1 MLPAGQAKVRSF
13 RVVPDLPPPLRPLL
27 EIAHNLWWTWHPEAV
42 ALFKHLDRELWQE
55 TYHNPVKLLGL
66 VRQSVLDRMA
76 EDQSF
81 LHSLNTVYARFRAH
95 MERSSWFQKQFPKLL
110 SGLDDKGEAREPFR
124 VAYFSAEF
132 GLTECFQIYSGG
144 LGCLAGDHLKSASEL
159 GLPICAVGLLYRC
172 GYFHQYLNADGWQQ
186 ETYPELDFPNQPIRR
201 LIDPDTGEQY
211 RVSVELPGRAVTIG
225 VWRCDVGRVPVY
237 LLDTNFPEN
246 RREDRD
252 ITRTLYGGDIE
263 TRIQQEII
271 LGIGGVRA
279 LTKIGERPT
288 LFHINEGHAAF
299 LALERIA
306 RLREQHGKAFD
317 EAARAAATEHVFTT
331 HTPVPAG
338 MDRFSPELID
348 HYFSG
353 MLGRLGLDLEGLL
366 ALGRVNVF
374 DRSEFFSMAVLALRT
389 SNFAN
394 GVSRLHGQVSRKM
407 WQPVWPGVPEPEVP
421 VGYVTNGVHPRSWI
435 SPTLIKLYDRYLGP
449 EWQLDPTDYEMWNAI
464 NDVPDEE
471 LWRCHEQQREKM
483 ITWGRKRIRRQL
495 RARGLGHDEIEK
507 AAAALD
513 PDIFTIGFA
522 RRFATYKRGTLL
534 LHDPDRL
541 RALFNNSERPLQ
553 LLIAGKAH
561 PADGPGK
568 ELIRDIVRLASESD
582 HLNRI
587 VFLEDYDIEV
597 ARRLVQGCDIWL
609 NTPRRGMEASGTS
622 GMKAAM
628 NGVINV
634 SVLDGWYDEAHDS
647 SVGWAIGKGESYDDS
662 KVQDAIESRALY
674 DLLERQILPEFY
686 QRDDSGLPRKWL
698 ARMKASIRLLTP
710 RFSTNRMVADYTE
723 QFYLLAHGAGHT
735 LGRDNLAEASS
746 LAAHIRR
753 FREHWPRVG
762 VRRVEAN
769 VAGSVPVRTPIQVRA
784 LVQLGGLTPEEVH
797 VQLYHGEV
805 TSLGDLV
812 HGIATELHPAPD
824 QSPSEG
830 EFVFVGEFAASGSGR
845 RGFTVRVMP
854 RDDRLVGTLVPGLI
868 TWHQSDDP
876 HAQFRAGGDASRFAV
891 PAKSTG
897 VVSVH

>member
-42 ALFKHLDRELWQE
+42 ELFERLDRELWQE
-55 TYHNPVKLLGL
+55 TYHNPVKTLGL

-81 LHSLNTVYARFRAH
+81 LHSLNTVYVRFRAH

-110 SGLDDKGEAREPFR
+110 SGTDEGGTKREPFR

-201 LIDPDTGEQY
+201 LIDPETGEQY
-211 RVSVELPGRAVTIG
+211 RVGVDLPGRSVTIG

-271 LGIGGVRA
+271 LGVGGVRA
-279 LTKIGERPT
+279 LAKVGEQPT
-288 LFHINEGHAAF
+288 AFHINEGHAAF
-299 LALERIA
+299 LALERIS
-306 RLREQHGKAFD
+306 RLREQHHVGFD
-317 EAARAAATEHVFTT
+317 EACRAAATQHVFTT

-338 MDRFSPELID
+338 MDRFSPELME

-389 SNFAN
+389 SNFVN

-407 WQPVWPGVPEPEVP
+407 WQPVWPGVPEPEIP
-421 VGYVTNGVHPRSWI
+421 VGHVTNGVHPRSWI
-435 SPTLIKLYDRYLGP
+435 SPTFITLYDRYLGSD
-449 EWQLDPTDYEMWNAI
+449 WQLDPGDYDAWNAI

-471 LWRCHEQQREKM
+471 LWRCHEHQREKL
-483 ITWGRKRIRRQL
+483 ITWSRRRIRRQL

-507 AAAALD
+507 AAGALD
-513 PDIFTIGFA
+513 PDILTIGFA

-534 LHDPDRL
+534 LQDANRL
-541 RALFNNSERPLQ
+541 RALFNNKDRPLQ

-568 ELIRDIVRLASESD
+568 ELIRDIVRLASEAD

-597 ARRLVQGCDIWL
+597 GRRLVQGCDIWL

-634 SVLDGWYDEAHDS
+634 SVLDGWYDEAHDP
-647 SVGWAIGKGESYDDS
+647 SVGWAIGKGETYDDP

-686 QRDDSGLPRKWL
+686 QRDESGLPRKWI
-698 ARMKASIRLLTP
+698 ARMKASIRTLTP

-723 QFYLLAHGAGHT
+723 QFYLLSHGAGEA
-735 LGRDNLAEASS
+735 LRRNGLAEASS

-753 FREHWPRVG
+753 FREHWPRVA
-762 VRRVEAN
+762 VRRVEAS
-769 VAGSVPVRTPIQVRA
+769 VSGSVPVRTPIQVRA
-784 LVQLGGLTPEEVH
+784 LVELGGLNPDEVR

-805 TSLGDLV
+805 TSLGDMV
-812 HGIATELHPAPD
+812 HGLAGEMHPAPD
-824 QSPSEG
+824 QSVSDG
-830 EFVFVGEFAASGSGR
+830 RFVFIGEFAASGSGR
-845 RGFTVRVMP
+845 RGFTVRIMP
-854 RDDRLVGTLVPGLI
+854 RDERLVGTLVPGLI
-868 TWHQSDDP
+868 AWYQSDDP
-876 HAQFRAGGDASRFAV
+876 HANFGPGGDPSRFAV
-891 PAKSTG
+891 PAKSAE
-897 VVSVH
+897 VVALH